1 MKTLLF
7 FLLAAL
13 LYANTNK
20 ENFSLIIQKPFNAAL
35 FDITE
40 DYDRSISAV
49 GFSNEFNKASS
60 KESQSFSNAFDY
72 LQSLSSKYGAQM
84 TLVKVGN
91 KANILLSKVAKL
103 KHWNKAV
110 AVVKSA
116 DNGYFVGGY
125 TLDGSLLVARLDANA
140 NILYSKTFGTKNY
153 DRMNKLVLL
162 SDGGVLAVGS
172 SFTSRDTHDA
182 MFTTGLGNNDLFLTR
197 FSKEGKILWSKKYGT
212 AYDDHGIDAAE
223 ATDGSI
229 IIISTMAKRDSN
241 DVNFMRITQNGN
253 KIWLKH
259 FVTQAKQHKRTIPK
273 KIIRLRDNS
282 FVVAL
287 IEYNQVQKEHI
298 RLVKF
303 DLYQNILQDRTI
315 QTTYP
320 SGLNDIKEFSN
331 GTLMGVGYVKDKHD
345 TDGLAMLF
353 DSDLSLLTQEHYG
366 GENFDMFYALTIL
379 HNSQVAAAGV
389 YTQKNSQETNMWIVK
404 LNHDATMAKIS
415 K

>member
-7 FLLAAL
+7 FLLAITL
-13 LYANTNK
+13 CANAQK
-20 ENFSLIIQKPFNAAL
+20 EKFSLIIQKPFNAAL

-40 DYDRSISAV
+40 DYDRGISAV
-49 GFSNEFNKASS
+49 GFSNEFKASS
-60 KESQSFSNAFDY
+60 GTSKSFSNAFDY
-72 LQSLSSKYGAQM
+72 LQSVSSKYGAQM
-84 TLVKVGN
+84 ALVKVDN
-91 KANILLSKVAKL
+91 KANIILSKVAKL
-103 KHWNKAV
+103 KRFNKAV
-110 AVVKSA
+110 ALVKSA

-153 DRMNKLVLL
+153 DRMNNLVLL

-197 FSKEGKILWSKKYGT
+197 FSKEGTIVWSKKYGT
-212 AYDDHGIDAAE
+212 AYDDNGIDAVE
-223 ATDGSI
+223 AIDGSI
-229 IIISTMAKRDSN
+229 IVISTMAKKNSR

-253 KIWLKH
+253 KIWLNH
-259 FVTQAKQHKRTIPK
+259 FIAQTNQHKRVIPK

-303 DLYQNILQDRTI
+303 DLYQNILQDRII
-315 QTTYP
+315 QTNYP

-331 GTLMGVGYVKDKHD
+331 GTLMGVGYVKDKHN
-345 TDGLAMLF
+345 TDGLAMLL

-366 GENFDMFYALTIL
+366 DENFDVFYALCIL
-379 HNSQVAAAGV
+379 HNSQVAVAGV
-389 YTQKNSQETNMWIVK
+389 HTQKHSQETNMWIVK
-404 LNHDATMAKIS
+404 LNHDTSMAEIS